1 MAKMDLKCFP
11 EDMSALPVDP
21 TDLGRTLV
29 DGCFKQSVEVQGQK
43 REFITYI
50 PEKTASC
57 SPCLVVAPPSGEDGL
72 EYIERS
78 GLKEFADEKKLFLFV
93 MIPEN
98 AAWNLSGADADFMN
112 AVYVEAQARDYY
124 VTMQDNFYAC
134 GIGDGAD
141 VAQQAACRMSSEWSG
156 LMTMGDLQTSLEE
169 ITLNKE
175 AAGMGDGELQIAAE
189 RTQLPVWMVVSRWEG
204 ASVSAAS
211 WWRAN
216 NRSGEE
222 VFSTKDADYI
232 WMPAPIRQTLEMD
245 EEMIA
250 QVRVTVGDTACSLA
264 RLEQMW
270 SYIGLARRHRGQERK
285 NLRYFKDPLLCG
297 AVRKTMEVD
306 GLTREWYEYVPKC
319 CTPDQKWPVVVVMH
333 GRGGTAETFFDISN
347 MYQVANRRKFIVACP
362 QAGVYQQ
369 KKGGLRNVASW
380 SGSLDGK
387 SIDDIRFSRTMLED
401 MEKRL
406 PVDKG
411 RIYACGQ
418 SSGGMMADTLCEF
431 AGELFAATV
440 SWSGLYTPARSTV
453 RGERS
458 LDAPPSAMIFG
469 EKDRLTA
476 GTAQIPDVPFTISE
490 TFKDM
495 IEEKFRR
502 YQLDKSRVQIWRD
515 DPITWYCYPDSQGVP
530 MFTVGIVDHMVHANY
545 PEESWISYDQFFCNF
560 CRDEDG
566 KVCYRGRRIGEN
578 N

>member
-11 EDMSALPVDP
+11 EDMSSLPVDP
-21 TDLGRTLV
+21 TELGRTLV
-29 DGCFKQSVEVQGQK
+29 EGCFKQSVEVQGQK

-387 SIDDIRFSRTMLED
+387 SIDDIRFIRTMLED

>member
-347 MYQVANRRKFIVACP
+347 MYQVANRRKVIVACP

-387 SIDDIRFSRTMLED
+387 SIDDIRFIRTMLED

>member
-189 RTQLPVWMVVSRWEG
+189 RTQLPVWMVGSRWEG

-347 MYQVANRRKFIVACP
+347 MYQVANRRKFIVAWP

-387 SIDDIRFSRTMLED
+387 SIDDIRFIRTMLED

-530 MFTVGIVDHMVHANY
+530 MFTVGSVDHMVHANY

>member
-141 VAQQAACRMSSEWSG
+141 VAQQAACRMSSEWSR

-387 SIDDIRFSRTMLED
+387 SIDDIRFIRTMLED